1 MSTRSGSITIE
12 ALQSILDRKLKPLTD
27 KLEGL
32 TASVQFISDK
42 YDEITKE
49 MERLQLK
56 TDTVVEENKQLKAE
70 VFNLKN
76 ELEIQKGITNNLEQ
90 YTQRDCLEIAGIP
103 KIEGEDANDLVIKVG
118 QLAGVK
124 IERKDIS

>member
-1 MSTRSGSITIE
+1 MERMSTRSGSITIE
-12 ALQSILDRKLKPLTD
+12 ALESILDRKLKPLTD

-90 YTQRDCLEIAGIP
+90 YTRGDCFEIASIP
-103 KIEGEDANDLVIKVG
+103 EIE
-118 QLAGVK
+118 
-124 IERKDIS
+124 